1 MAERHLGVTPPISI
15 APPTARDIEVTKTL
29 LQELKDRG
37 QYEGPEEGRLRE
49 KVLARLNTLAKE
61 FVYRSSLA
69 HGLLEQKAREAGGK
83 IFTFGSYRLGV
94 HGPGADIDTLL
105 VVPRHVEREEFFSLF
120 EDMLRATEG
129 VVEVSTV
136 PEAYVPIIKCVVS
149 GIEID
154 FLFARLALATVP
166 NDLQLHDNDLL
177 RNLDERCIRSLG
189 GSRVTDEILRLVP
202 DVAVFREALRTVKL
216 WAKRRAIYS
225 NVMGFCGGVAWAM
238 LVARVCQLYPK
249 GCAGSILSRFFLII
263 AQWQWPQPILLKPIE
278 DGPLQVRVW
287 NPKLYPSDRSHRMP
301 IITPAYPSMCS
312 THNVT
317 LSTQHVMTSELKR
330 ASDIVDKV
338 FVGTTTWSELFEP
351 HDFFSRYRIYLQ
363 ITASSGSAD
372 VQLKWSGTVESKVRQ
387 LVMKLEFVDTL
398 TLAHP
403 YVKGFD
409 RTYYCVSREE
419 QHAVATG
426 EVPPEVDI
434 RPESELNP
442 EEGGTVYTTTF
453 YIGLMIEKKPGSGP
467 RKLDISYPTTE
478 FTKLVKMWDRY
489 DESTMGIIVRYIKA
503 SVHLLWPDPG
513 SKSPELLP
521 IARRSEDHVMID
533 PNISALPAYVHEG
546 NQPSGP
552 DAPKQMSGTKR
563 TKSKVRRSRAP
574 LRAALCQLQ
583 TRPDRSPDS
592 ISAGIATRP
601 PTSATAPVQPT
612 SGSDANVT
620 AAAVDTSDRLIK
632 KLRSS
637 SFVPEGSAPPTG
649 TETTPI
655 PASTTDDAKAL
666 AAATFALEGRETA
679 PATSSANGASNG
691 APQTTIDA
699 KSTFQGYVAE
709 ATIG

>member
-1 MAERHLGVTPPISI
+1 MAERYLGVTPPISI
-15 APPTARDIEVTKTL
+15 ALPTARDIEVTKTL

-37 QYEGPEEGRLRE
+37 QYEGPDEGHLRE

-69 HGLLEQKAREAGGK
+69 HGLPEQKAREAGGK

-363 ITASSGSAD
+363 ITASSGSSD

-409 RTYYCVSREE
+409 RTYYCINREE

-478 FTKLVKMWDRY
+478 FTKLVKMWDKY

-503 SVHLLWPDPG
+503 S
-513 SKSPELLP
+513 
-521 IARRSEDHVMID
+521 
-533 PNISALPAYVHEG
+533 ALPAYVHEG
-546 NQPSGP
+546 NQPNGP

-563 TKSKVRRSRAP
+563 TKSKPPAS
-574 LRAALCQLQ
+574 AA
-583 TRPDRSPDS
+583 
-592 ISAGIATRP
+592 
-601 PTSATAPVQPT
+601 APVQPT
-612 SGSDANVT
+612 SGDGNAT
-620 AAAVDTSDRLIK
+620 AAAGDMSDRLIK

-649 TETTPI
+649 TDTTPI
-655 PASTTDDAKAL
+655 PASTSDDAKAL

-679 PATSSANGASNG
+679 PATASANGGSNG
-691 APQTTIDA
+691 TPQATIDA
-699 KSTFQGYVAE
+699 KSAFQGSVAE
-709 ATIG
+709 TTIGQIPM